1 MLRTWQRKG
10 VTPYKSF
17 SRIKHPHH
25 QSPLAKHVQD
35 LAMKVQS
42 HHDNTHTEETE
53 GNPHLARSH
62 KYVIHQR
69 ALVILII
76 TRPSRSVSSPSDVIL
91 SLPLHTLEMISW
103 INPLHTAGGEQRGYC
118 SQTPHKTRALFK
130 KKQPKNKIK

>member
-42 HHDNTHTEETE
+42 HHGNTHTEETE

-62 KYVIHQR
+62 KYVI
-69 ALVILII
+69 
-76 TRPSRSVSSPSDVIL
+76 PSRSVSSPSDVIL

-103 INPLHTAGGEQRGYC
+103 INPLHAAGGNKED
-118 SQTPHKTRALFK
+118 TVPKHLTRPGLCLK
-130 KKQPKNKIK
+130 KNNQKIK

>member
-42 HHDNTHTEETE
+42 HHGNTHTEETE

-62 KYVIHQR
+62 KYVI
-69 ALVILII
+69 
-76 TRPSRSVSSPSDVIL
+76 PSRSVSSPSDVIL

-103 INPLHTAGGEQRGYC
+103 INPLHAAGGEQRGYC

>member
-103 INPLHTAGGEQRGYC
+103 INPLHAAGGNKED
-118 SQTPHKTRALFK
+118 TVPKHLTRPGLCLK
-130 KKQPKNKIK
+130 KNNQKIK